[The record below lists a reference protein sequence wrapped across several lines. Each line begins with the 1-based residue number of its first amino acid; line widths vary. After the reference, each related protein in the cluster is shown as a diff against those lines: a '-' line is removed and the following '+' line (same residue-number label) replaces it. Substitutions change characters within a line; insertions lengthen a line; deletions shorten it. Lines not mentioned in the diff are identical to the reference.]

1 MKLLSFV
8 LLQFLFSLAIAQ
20 PAERW
25 VEVQYMQRMKDHLMV
40 NTPPELIKIKQF
52 TPGVLIAGKY
62 VSIYEDTGSTSG
74 SAIKP
79 PDQNTQKEPLNK
91 EDGQRSA
98 LPRTLVYNKVLRKI
112 FKSFDTNIMVVV
124 HKTPNAPFRIEE
136 QISDKNWTI
145 LNEVA
150 VIEGMNCRK
159 AFYVTK
165 KGITIEAWFTDAIPI
180 SNGPAEYHGLPGLI
194 LKIESP
200 YLTIEANKISF
211 IREQIIKQPTEGEL
225 IKAEELL
232 QRMMGTKPSI
242 DEESLKKEIMKT
254 IPNSSSKN

>member
-1 MKLLSFV
+1 MRLLSFV
-8 LLQFLFSLAIAQ
+8 LLQFLFSVAIAQ

-25 VEVQYMQRMKDHLMV
+25 VEVQYMQRMKDHLME
-40 NTPPELIKIKQF
+40 NTPPELIKVKQF
-52 TPGVLIAGKY
+52 TPGVLIAGKN
-62 VSIYEDTGSTSG
+62 VSIYEDTGPVSG

-98 LPRTLVYNKVLRKI
+98 LPKTLVYNKVLRKI

-124 HKTPNAPFRIEE
+124 HKVPNAPFRIEG

-211 IREQIIKQPTEGEL
+211 ISEQVIKQPTEGEL

-242 DEESLKKEIMKT
+242 DEESLKKEMMKT
-254 IPNSSSKN
+254 IPNSSNKN